1 MRVFSLAKSA
11 APAALAGTWMNKD
24 GIGLKFT
31 KDGTVKL
38 SGLGLSLG
46 GDTFNYET
54 DGEGTLT
61 LTASVAGVSAEI
73 NAPYT
78 IFGKTLYIELSG
90 LELTLTKK

>member
-11 APAALAGTWMNKD
+11 APAALVGTWMNKD

-31 KDGTVKL
+31 KDRTVKL

-46 GDTFNYET
+46 GDTFSYET
-54 DGEGTLT
+54 DGKGTLT

-78 IFGKTLYIELSG
+78 IFGKRCISN
-90 LELTLTKK
+90 

>member
-11 APAALAGTWMNKD
+11 APAALVGTWMNKD

-31 KDGTVKL
+31 KDRTVKL

-46 GDTFNYET
+46 GDTFSYET
-54 DGEGTLT
+54 DGEGTL
-61 LTASVAGVSAEI
+61 SVAGVSAEI